1 MKQLTALD
9 NMFLALE
16 QGNQYMHVASLGIY
30 DPSSAPGGKVRFKQ
44 ILAHYASRL
53 EQSKIYQ
60 RRLATVPLGL
70 DLPFWVDEGD
80 IDLEYHVRH
89 MALPHPGD
97 WRQLMIQV
105 ARLHSRPLDHNRPL
119 WETYVIEG
127 LDNIEGL
134 PKGCFAIYA
143 KIHHALVDGETG
155 AELIRIQ
162 HDLMPVGRP
171 VESLRTHIADA
182 EPSTL
187 ELVTRGISNRAA
199 RLIQTGR
206 VLLNVGATGLRL
218 SGKLVTQAAADPST
232 VSRVARNLLETG
244 NPGTRFSAA
253 VSPHRIVD
261 GISLPLAEFQ
271 HIRSRLPGISH
282 NDIFLAVAAGAIRKY
297 LGDKNELPGGTLH
310 AAVPVSIRGEKK
322 TTDAGNMVSGTFT
335 ALHTN
340 IADPV
345 ERLQAIH
352 ASMEKSKRV
361 LDVIGQDLLTQLSQL
376 IPQAPVHWVQKY
388 LVAPRASVTVSN
400 VRGPNVPLYFAGARL
415 VRFMPISIATDGVG
429 LNLTGFSYDNQF
441 WGCVVSCRKMMP
453 DPSEFATCLQESF
466 RDLLTAVSAPAIED
480 ATRAPA
486 KARRRK
492 KLAA

>member
-1 MKQLTALD
+1 
-9 NMFLALE
+9 MFLALE

-53 EQSKIYQ
+53 EESKIYQ
-60 RRLATVPLGL
+60 RRLAKVPLGL

-80 IDLEYHVRH
+80 VDLEYHVRH

-127 LDNIEGL
+127 LDNIDGL

-187 ELVTRGISNRAA
+187 ELVTRGISSRAA
-199 RLIQTGR
+199 RLMETGR

-218 SGKLVTQAAADPST
+218 SGKLVTQAAADPTSI
-232 VSRVARNLLETG
+232 ARTARSLLETS
-244 NPGTRFSAA
+244 NPKTRFSAG

-261 GISLPLAEFQ
+261 GVSLPLEEFQ
-271 HIRSRLPGISH
+271 RIRTRLPGISL
-282 NDIFLAVAAGAIRKY
+282 NDIFLAVASGAIRKY
-297 LGDKNELPGGTLH
+297 LGDKNELPGATLH
-310 AAVPVSIRGEKK
+310 AAVPVSIRGKK
-322 TTDAGNMVSGTFT
+322 KSTDAGNMVSGTFT
-335 ALHTN
+335 ALHTD
-340 IADPV
+340 ITDPL

-352 ASMEKSKRV
+352 VSMEKSKHV

-376 IPQAPVHWVQKY
+376 IPQAPAHLVQKY
-388 LVAPRASVTVSN
+388 LVAPRASITVSN

-429 LNLTGFSYDNQF
+429 LNLTGFSYDGQF
-441 WGCVVSCRKMMP
+441 WVCVVSCRKMMP
-453 DPSEFATCLQESF
+453 DPGDFASCLQESF
-466 RDLLTAVSAPAIED
+466 GELVAAAGEPVVKKVARQ
-480 ATRAPA
+480 PA
-486 KARRRK
+486 KLRRRK
-492 KLAA
+492 KMAA